1 MPKTPRVGVGVIIER
16 NGQVLL
22 IKRTNVHGAGTWSTP
37 GGHLEYGESP
47 EECAI
52 REVKEETGVNI
63 GDVKFRAVTNDLFE
77 GSEKHYITIWM
88 EGRHLS
94 GKPFV
99 NAANEASD
107 VDWFAWDALPKPLF
121 LSFRNLIEG
130 RCYPAA
136 QANPAAGTFR
146 DVIDYVE

>member
-1 MPKTPRVGVGVIIER
+1 MPKTPRVGVGVIIEK

-63 GDVKFRAVTNDLFE
+63 GDVKFRGITNDFFE
-77 GSEKHYITIWM
+77 ASEKHYITIWM
-88 EGRHLS
+88 VGRHLS
-94 GKPFV
+94 GEPVV
-99 NAANEASD
+99 NTDGEASD
-107 VDWFAWDALPKPLF
+107 IGWFSWDALPKPLF
-121 LSFRNLIEG
+121 LPLQNFIEG
-130 RCYPAA
+130 RLYPPS
-136 QANPAAGTFR
+136 QAKP
-146 DVIDYVE
+146 I

>member
-1 MPKTPRVGVGVIIER
+1 MQSNAVKTPRVGVGVIIER

-63 GDVKFRAVTNDLFE
+63 GDVRFKGITNDLFE
-77 GSEKHYITIWM
+77 VSEKHYITIWM
-88 EGRHLS
+88 AGRHLS
-94 GKPFV
+94 GEPVV
-99 NAANEASD
+99 NADGEASD
-107 VDWFAWDALPKPLF
+107 IGWFSWDALPKPLF
-121 LSFRNLIEG
+121 LPLQNFTEG
-130 RCYPAA
+130 RLCA
-136 QANPAAGTFR
+136 
-146 DVIDYVE
+146 